1 LSAATARAATSVADT
16 ATSRARGRGRTF
28 ASVELSEDLDAA
40 REAWAEIEAASLSSP
55 YQSHAFAREWS
66 QTLGASQGVTP
77 MIVIA
82 HDEAGVVVALLPL
95 GRFRRGPLRLAAF
108 LGDRW
113 ANFHMGLF
121 RAGQEWTRGDIEAL
135 LDEAAR
141 KATPRIDAFVFISQ
155 PSEWRGAANPLAWL
169 DRQPSPS
176 FAFLSRL
183 PESYTLWLDSHFSKA
198 SQKKLRKKAKKLE
211 AFGPVTHAR
220 ASGPAE
226 ARMLLDT
233 LLAQKRERM
242 RALGLDNAFEE
253 PATIDFLSRI
263 SVSGTPAL
271 ELHALLA
278 GEKIVAVFGGFADR
292 HRLYGLILSF
302 DPDPAVA
309 VCSPGELLV
318 MDVVRHAINRG
329 LSVFDLGV
337 GEARYKSECCE
348 TTEALFDSAYAATF
362 AGRIGAAAFL
372 LSRRLKHRVKRSPR
386 LRELARRLK
395 RRFP

>member
-1 LSAATARAATSVADT
+1 
-16 ATSRARGRGRTF
+16 
-28 ASVELSEDLDAA
+28 
-40 REAWAEIEAASLSSP
+40 
-55 YQSHAFAREWS
+55 
-66 QTLGASQGVTP
+66 
-77 MIVIA
+77 M
-82 HDEAGVVVALLPL
+82 
-95 GRFRRGPLRLAAF
+95 
-108 LGDRW
+108 
-113 ANFHMGLF
+113 
-121 RAGQEWTRGDIEAL
+121 
-135 LDEAAR
+135 
-141 KATPRIDAFVFISQ
+141 
-155 PSEWRGAANPLAWL
+155 
-169 DRQPSPS
+169 
-176 FAFLSRL
+176 

-362 AGRIGAAAFL
+362 AGL
-372 LSRRLKHRVKRSPR
+372 RRVTGRT
-386 LRELARRLK
+386 
-395 RRFP
+395 